1 MEFGLAL
8 DLIFVPLLGI
18 VTVYGLYCA
27 CRALVRRERDFGHWL
42 GFWGRFILLAMAVQ
56 GAYVCYTGSEQDLR
70 RYEDFMANGVPAEG
84 VVITSVHNP
93 GARGRRNR
101 FDTVILYRTEAGTPY
116 YHTLRSGS
124 RCSAQEK
131 VSLRYKPENPREVL
145 IMAYDTSA
153 RNARFRRALSYIL
166 AGLALVA
173 LVMLWSCFRFGRES
187 VLPE

>member
-18 VTVYGLYCA
+18 VTVYGLCCA

-173 LVMLWSCFRFGRES
+173 LVMLWSCFRSGRES
-187 VLPE
+187 ALPE